1 MGRPSKVQLA
11 YEAEVRKRQLEKE
24 NAGIKAAK
32 RQNAENK
39 STSFVGSRIS
49 MAVEMMNSNR

>member
-32 RQNAENK
+32 R
-39 STSFVGSRIS
+39 
-49 MAVEMMNSNR
+49 